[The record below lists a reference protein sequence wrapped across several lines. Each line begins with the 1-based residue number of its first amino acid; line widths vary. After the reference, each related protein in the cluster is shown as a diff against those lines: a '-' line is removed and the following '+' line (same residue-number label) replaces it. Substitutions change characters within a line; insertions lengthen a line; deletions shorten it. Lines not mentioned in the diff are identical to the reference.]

1 MISKN
6 WIILLFC
13 VITIYP
19 INLVHAE
26 VMNSSNYQLHLYE
39 SETGFDTSTDTV
51 MIGSSVNFRL
61 GGDFEDFDTAFT
73 TGGNYRIKSGF
84 QPTYEANVPE
94 ISVASTNDNGVIL
107 FDRAIIEVDP
117 NNNPTSANGAWF
129 ALQISKNSSFPQSET
144 YYINRITDSIDY
156 TSNQNFLNYSNYYDT
171 CAQTNSPN
179 DLDCGTITGH
189 KYYIKGLEPNTTY
202 YIRAIA
208 MNGDLTNS
216 EPGPYATFTTGNLY
230 LTLTLSTQNINLIG
244 INTYSTTL
252 SNYVD
257 VSIETNN
264 QYGYNLYIQSQGDNT
279 NAGLY
284 SSSKNFLIPS
294 NYSGNLDSVIGT
306 NRYGI
311 GATKI
316 SGPGTIANTYD
327 ETLTGRNSTYVGQL
341 NTTPTLFCSY
351 NNPHSNGNPDVI
363 RTRAKGN
370 VDLTTPSSND
380 YNDILTFTA
389 LAI

>member
-6 WIILLFC
+6 FILLLFC
-13 VITIYP
+13 VIAIYL
-19 INLVHAE
+19 INPVQAE
-26 VMNSSNYQLHLYE
+26 VMNSSNYQLHIYE
-39 SETGFDTSTDTV
+39 SETGFDSSTDTI

-73 TGGNYRIKSGF
+73 SGGNFKIKSGF

-94 ISVASTNDNGVIL
+94 IAIASTNDNGVIL
-107 FDRAIIEVDP
+107 FDRAIIEIDP

-129 ALQISKNSSFPQSET
+129 ALQISKNSSFPQSQT
-144 YYINRITDSIDY
+144 YYINRTTDAIDY
-156 TSNQNFLNYSNYYDT
+156 TSNQNFINYSNYYDT
-171 CAQTNSPN
+171 CAQTNNPN

-230 LTLTLSTQNINLIG
+230 LTLNLSTQNINLIG
-244 INTYSTTL
+244 INTHSTTL

-257 VSIETNN
+257 VDIETNN
-264 QYGYNLYIQSQGDNT
+264 QYGYNLYVQSQGDNT

-284 SSSKNFLIPS
+284 SSSKTFLIPS
-294 NYSGNLDSVIGT
+294 NYSGNLNSVIGT

-311 GATKI
+311 GAAKI
-316 SGPGTIANTYD
+316 SGPGTVANTYD

-341 NTTPTLFCSY
+341 NTTPTLFSSY
-351 NNPHSNGNPDVI
+351 NNPHSSGNPDVI

-370 VDLTTPSSND
+370 VAGGTPSSND

-389 LAI
+389 QAI